1 MLAIIFE
8 GKKKKASFLFCVTVE
23 HVPDLLKRVGFVL
36 WFDIF
41 VALEDAKYSWSLLLT
56 NVVRNFLVTVFEVLI
71 KADA

>member
-8 GKKKKASFLFCVTVE
+8 GKKKRLAFFFCVTVE

-41 VALEDAKYSWSLLLT
+41 VALEDAKYS
-56 NVVRNFLVTVFEVLI
+56 
-71 KADA
+71 